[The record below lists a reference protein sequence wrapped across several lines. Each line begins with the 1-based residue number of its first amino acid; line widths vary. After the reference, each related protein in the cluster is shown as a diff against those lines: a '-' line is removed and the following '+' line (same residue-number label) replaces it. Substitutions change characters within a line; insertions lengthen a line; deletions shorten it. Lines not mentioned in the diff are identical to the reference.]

1 MPIVEW
7 SPRLHI
13 GIAQVDQQHEHLTTL
28 INQLYETHQSG
39 EDRKAL
45 EPIVNEINDYAQY
58 HFSEETKLMEQFG
71 YPGIEEHK
79 VQHDDFIV
87 KSVEYLFDYLDGKV
101 EALSVEMLDYLTDWW
116 VNHISKV
123 DQEMGEYLKSKGAS

>member
-1 MPIVEW
+1 MPIVQW

-13 GIAQVDQQHEHLTTL
+13 GIGQVDQQHEHLTGL
-28 INQLYETHQSG
+28 INKLYEAHQAG

-58 HFSEETKLMEQFG
+58 HFSEEQKLMEQYG
-71 YPGIEEHK
+71 YPSLEDHK
-79 VQHDDFIV
+79 ALHDDFIV
-87 KSVEYLFDYLDGKV
+87 KSVEYLFDYLNGK
-101 EALSVEMLDYLTDWW
+101 EEELSLEMLDYLTDWW

-123 DQEMGEYLKSKGAS
+123 DQEMGEYLKTKGAS